1 MRLKILVMVATLIL
15 ATTTATAAAKVQPKT
30 VYDSIR
36 QGETDWFYQYISS
49 SSFNVYLIWNNPS
62 NSLTL
67 TIYSPNGEH
76 QTFWDSSDGKVDG
89 KIILTIK
96 NAEQDIWYFRVYGE
110 KVTGVQYY
118 SFTVI

>member
-1 MRLKILVMVATLIL
+1 MRLKILVMLAMLIL
-15 ATTTATAAAKVQPKT
+15 VTTTAAAKVQPKT

-62 NSLTL
+62 NSLIL

-96 NAEQDIWYFRVYGE
+96 NAEQGVWYLRVYGE
-110 KVTGVQYY
+110 EVTGVQYY
-118 SFTVI
+118 SFTVV